1 MVLDR
6 GREVGLV
13 DVRYSIQAL
22 AGERWMEL
30 YHERDR
36 AKALQQAASIVRT
49 YGTVRV
55 VMQVSHH
62 ETIQTFIDE
71 D

>member
-1 MVLDR
+1 MVLDW
-6 GREVGLV
+6 GREVGRV
-13 DVRYSIQAL
+13 EVRYSIQSL

-30 YHERDR
+30 YAERDR
-36 AKALQQAASIVRT
+36 ARALQTAASIVRT

-55 VMQVSHH
+55 VLQVSHH

>member
-13 DVRYSIQAL
+13 DVRYSIQSL

-55 VMQVSHH
+55 VLQVSHH

>member
-1 MVLDR
+1 M
-6 GREVGLV
+6 E
-13 DVRYSIQAL
+13 VRYSIQAL

-30 YHERDR
+30 YAEFDR
-36 AKALQQAASIVRT
+36 PKALQQAAAIVHT

-55 VMQVSHH
+55 VLQVSHH

-71 D
+71 G